1 MKAHLKFFVSRR
13 LTRDMHVILEKG
25 WILWITVDNLWYNNF
40 LKCQSLSVRT
50 CNSFQSHLVHLH
62 FDRSEITN
70 QVTNNNLWGMGLLRR
85 SCHNNLLTKNQGISW
100 MFFPILWGQFPCCSG
115 YGTKRVLSI
124 CRMILTGKDFFYN
137 FIKNHL
143 LWRLWAISVKR
154 WKPVWIRAC
163 LLCYLHCTN
172 LHPYL
177 YGAPKGNHVYMYM
190 TSISKTLQKG
200 NHLHMYM

>member
-70 QVTNNNLWGMGLLRR
+70 QVTNNNL
-85 SCHNNLLTKNQGISW
+85 
-100 MFFPILWGQFPCCSG
+100 
-115 YGTKRVLSI
+115 
-124 CRMILTGKDFFYN
+124 
-137 FIKNHL
+137 
-143 LWRLWAISVKR
+143 
-154 WKPVWIRAC
+154 
-163 LLCYLHCTN
+163 
-172 LHPYL
+172 
-177 YGAPKGNHVYMYM
+177 
-190 TSISKTLQKG
+190 
-200 NHLHMYM
+200 